1 MVSAV
6 ERYLSPWPPTVGK
19 FLWQRANVLF
29 PCVKASLAS
38 IKIQDEPE
46 SIREESRHTL
56 QRVEERKKVQ
66 YKKGREIKNEQSVV
80 DKS

>member
-1 MVSAV
+1 M

-19 FLWQRANVLF
+19 FLWQRAKVF

-56 QRVEERKKVQ
+56 QRVEERKKV
-66 YKKGREIKNEQSVV
+66 
-80 DKS
+80 